1 MEIWDYHET
10 FVLPTHREALD
21 IAERI
26 VANLRD
32 RFKIQNGIYY
42 NILIAITEA
51 INNAINH
58 GNQLDKNKQI
68 HFEIFSNIKNIK
80 IIIIDEGEGFNPN
93 AIEDC
98 TKEENL
104 LKESGRGI
112 YIMKSLADEFS
123 ITPSAN
129 GTKFQMI
136 FYLN

>member
-68 HFEIFSNIKNIK
+68 HFEIFANIENIK